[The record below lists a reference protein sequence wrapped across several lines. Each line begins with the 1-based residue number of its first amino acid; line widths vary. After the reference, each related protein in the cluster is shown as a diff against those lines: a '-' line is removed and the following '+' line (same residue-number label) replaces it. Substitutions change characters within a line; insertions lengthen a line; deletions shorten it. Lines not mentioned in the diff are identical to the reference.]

1 MSKDRD
7 YSQYITKKPAPEDKR
22 PFLVRLFTSIRPK
35 ASIIRDR
42 KTGKIGAKIEISGGT
57 DF

>member
-1 MSKDRD
+1 MPKD

-22 PFLVRLFTSIRPK
+22 PFLTRLFTSIRPK
-35 ASIIRDR
+35 FSIVKD
-42 KTGKIGAKIEISGGT
+42 KKSGKVGAKVEISGKV